1 MRTVALEEHFA
12 VPALSARIGKDII
25 NRRGYRPRNL
35 TPGAPNPLE
44 LLPEIGEIRLKS
56 MDDAGITMQVLS
68 NSGPGP
74 DLLPGADGVALA
86 RELNDHLATAIAR
99 RPDRFAGF
107 ASLPLQSPDAAAVE
121 LKRAVKELGFLGAM
135 VNGTTE
141 GRFLDHASFDGLLAA
156 AVELKRA
163 VKELG
168 FLGAM
173 VNGTTEGRFL
183 DHASFDGLLAAAVE
197 LDVPIYIHPHIPPE
211 AVRKA
216 YFSGLPDGAD
226 RVLET
231 AGWGWHS
238 ETAIHLLRMAV
249 AGTLDKHPR
258 LRLIVGHM
266 GEMLPMMMARID
278 QVFKHDIGHLKRPIA
293 RAILDQVW
301 LTTSGIFD
309 EPPLLAALLT
319 FGIDR
324 IMFSVDYPY
333 APNIAG
339 RKFLDR
345 IALSPDDMAKLTH
358 ATADRVLKLKVPAAA
373 DSRARA
379 AAVSHA

>member
-1 MRTVALEEHFA
+1 MRIVALEEHFA
-12 VPALSARIGKDII
+12 VPSLSQRIAKDII
-25 NRRGYRPRNL
+25 SRRGYRPRNL

-44 LLPEIGEIRLKS
+44 LLPEIGEMRLKS
-56 MDDAGITMQVLS
+56 MDETGITVQVLS

-74 DLLPGADGVALA
+74 DLLPGADGIALA
-86 RELNDHLATAIAR
+86 RELNDHLAAAIAR
-99 RPDRFAGF
+99 HPDRFAGF
-107 ASLPLQSPDAAAVE
+107 ASLPLQTPDAAALE
-121 LKRAVKELGFLGAM
+121 LKRAVKELGFVGGM

-141 GRFLDHASFDGLLAA
+141 GRFLDHPSYDG
-156 AVELKRA
+156 V
-163 VKELG
+163 
-168 FLGAM
+168 
-173 VNGTTEGRFL
+173 
-183 DHASFDGLLAAAVE
+183 LAAAVE

-211 AVRKA
+211 PIRQA

-238 ETAIHLLRMAV
+238 ETAVHLLRLVV

-258 LRLIVGHM
+258 LRLIIGHM

-278 QVFKHDIGHLKRPIA
+278 QVFRHDIGHLKRPIT

-309 EPPLLAALLT
+309 EPPFLTALLT

-333 APNIAG
+333 APNAAG

-345 IALSPDDMAKLTH
+345 IALSPADKAKLTH
-358 ATADRVLKLKVPAAA
+358 GTADKLLKLKV
-373 DSRARA
+373 RA
-379 AAVSHA
+379 AA